1 MEIEIEISAEIEIKI
16 KIEIAFG
23 HERPMDETDRYRA
36 VRE

>member
-1 MEIEIEISAEIEIKI
+1 MEIEIEISAEIEI